1 MNVELRPE
9 ASDDLV
15 SAAQFFN
22 DKSEGWGDHFLNSI
36 ESDLIDLRQEGGIHA
51 LYFGLPCKF
60 SKIFP
65 FAIYYRVEGSK
76 IMVYAVLSCRMKPA
90 THRSVLKER
99 G

>member
-15 SAAQFFN
+15 SAAQYFN

-36 ESDLIDLRQEGGIHA
+36 ERDLIDLRQEGGIHA
-51 LYFGLPCKF
+51 RCFGLHCKF
-60 SKIFP
+60 SKVFP
-65 FAIYYRVEGSK
+65 FAIYHRVEGSK

-90 THRSVLKER
+90 PHRSVLKER